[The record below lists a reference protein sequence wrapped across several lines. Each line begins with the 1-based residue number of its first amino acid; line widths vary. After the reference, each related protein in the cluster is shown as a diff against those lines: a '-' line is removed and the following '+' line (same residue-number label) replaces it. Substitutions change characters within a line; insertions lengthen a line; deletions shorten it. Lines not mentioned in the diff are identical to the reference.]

1 MKSRHSKVC
10 LMKIVC
16 KSAGSRGN
24 VALVTRG
31 SFCLFCRN
39 EMANQA
45 PQERTF
51 QYQRSLPSLPVPSL
65 ETTLAKYLDAGAI
78 VGFTMLG
85 YVSTA
90 SRDARKMV
98 GNESWLKSI
107 FCALNDEGGKK
118 IIGGGD
124 KRGEVVEP
132 GTTTVFSQ
140 EGAVLQITS
149 DVVPE

>member
-1 MKSRHSKVC
+1 
-10 LMKIVC
+10 
-16 KSAGSRGN
+16 
-24 VALVTRG
+24 
-31 SFCLFCRN
+31 
-39 EMANQA
+39 MANQA

-51 QYQRSLPSLPVPSL
+51 QYQSSLPSLPVPSL

-98 GNESWLKSI
+98 GNESWLKII

-118 IIGGGD
+118 IIGGD

-132 GTTTVFSQ
+132 DTTTVFSQ
-140 EGAVLQITS
+140 EGAVLQLYSSI
-149 DVVPE
+149 VGQLGALFQ